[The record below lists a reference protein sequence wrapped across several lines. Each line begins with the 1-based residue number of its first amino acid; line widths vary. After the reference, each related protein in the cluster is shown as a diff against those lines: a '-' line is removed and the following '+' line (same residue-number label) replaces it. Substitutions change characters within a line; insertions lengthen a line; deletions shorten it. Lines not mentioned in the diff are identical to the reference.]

1 MDKKEFKKLLK
12 RVWHFIWE
20 EDSIWSWIAN
30 VILAFILIKFIVYP
44 GLGFILSTSHPV
56 VAVVS
61 ESMEHNMNFYDWWEE
76 NKNWYIENGISK
88 EEFEKF
94 SLKNGFNKG
103 DIMVLVGKKPGQIK
117 LGDVIVF
124 VSHRERPRNDPIIHR
139 VVNKFDNG
147 AYVTLKTK
155 GDNNEG
161 QINGCN
167 GENECTDETDIL
179 GEQLVGKAVLRIP
192 FLGYIK
198 IWFVEA
204 LNFIGLA

>member
-1 MDKKEFKKLLK
+1 MPNHKAVAEKICALEEGEEAIIVSSGMAAISSAMMALLK
-12 RVWHFIWE
+12 TGDHVLFS
-20 EDSIWSWIAN
+20 ED
-30 VILAFILIKFIVYP
+30 LYGGTDYFL
-44 GLGFILSTSHPV
+44 
-56 VAVVS
+56 
-61 ESMEHNMNFYDWWEE
+61 
-76 NKNWYIENGISK
+76 K